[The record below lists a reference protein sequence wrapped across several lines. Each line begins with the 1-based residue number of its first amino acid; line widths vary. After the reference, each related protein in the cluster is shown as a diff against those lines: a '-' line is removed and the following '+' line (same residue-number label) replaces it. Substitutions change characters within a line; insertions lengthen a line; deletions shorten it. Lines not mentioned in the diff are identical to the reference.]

1 MNPPSRMLMRL
12 NMETRAHH
20 GAVDGVWLDLLSP
33 RVTVTQYIAL
43 LVRAYGFEAPLEGA
57 LAYTRQLGALINLR
71 ERARAGMLAQ
81 DLLALGLSPAQ
92 LTELP
97 QCTDIEPL
105 KSPLEALGWM
115 YVAER
120 STLMFAQLHRELRHH
135 LPEVGGA
142 CAYLACYDGIA
153 SVRWLGLG
161 RQLDQLTE
169 RDDQVDQ
176 VLAGAHAGFECQR
189 SWMRADLSSSQR
201 RRAG

>member
-1 MNPPSRMLMRL
+1 MLMRL

-43 LVRAYGFEAPLEGA
+43 LARGYGFEAPLEGA
-57 LAYTRQLGALINLR
+57 LAYTRQVGSLINLR

-81 DLLALGLSPAQ
+81 DLLALGFSPVQ
-92 LTELP
+92 LTELA
-97 QCTDIEPL
+97 QCTDIEPF

-120 STLMFAQLHRELRHH
+120 TTLLFAQLHRALRRH
-135 LPEVGGA
+135 LPEVSGA
-142 CAYLACYDGIA
+142 CAYLACYDGLA
-153 SVRWLGLG
+153 SARWLGLG
-161 RQLDQLTE
+161 RVLDQVTE
-169 RDDQVDQ
+169 RDDEVEE
-176 VLAGAHAGFECQR
+176 VLAGAHAGFDCQR
-189 SWMRADLSSSQR
+189 RWMRADLSSSQR

>member
-12 NMETRAHH
+12 NMETRANH

-33 RVTVTQYIAL
+33 RVTVTQYVEL
-43 LVRAYGFEAPLEGA
+43 LARAYGFEAPLEGA

-92 LTELP
+92 LTDLP
-97 QCTDIEPL
+97 QCAEIEPF

-120 STLMFAQLHRELRHH
+120 STLLFAQLHRALREH
-135 LPEVGGA
+135 LPEVSGA
-142 CAYLACYDGIA
+142 CTYLGCYDGLA
-153 SVRWLGLG
+153 SARWLALG
-161 RQLDQLTE
+161 RLLDQLAE
-169 RDDQVDQ
+169 REEQIEQ
-176 VLAGAHAGFECQR
+176 VLAGAHAGFDCQR
-189 SWMRADLSSSQR
+189 RWMRADLSSSQR

>member
-1 MNPPSRMLMRL
+1 MLMRL

-20 GAVDGVWLDLLSP
+20 SAVDGVWLDLLSP
-33 RVTVTQYIAL
+33 RVTVTQYVAL
-43 LVRAYGFEAPLEGA
+43 LARGYGFEAPLEGA
-57 LAYTRQLGALINLR
+57 LAYTRQLGTLINLR

-92 LTELP
+92 LTELA
-97 QCTDIEPL
+97 QCTDIEPF

-120 STLMFAQLHRELRHH
+120 STLLFAQLHRALRQH
-135 LPEVGGA
+135 LPEVSGA
-142 CAYLACYDGIA
+142 CAYLGCYDGIA
-153 SVRWLGLG
+153 SARWLGLG
-161 RQLDQLTE
+161 RVLDQLAE
-169 RDDQVDQ
+169 RDDQVAH

-189 SWMRADLSSSQR
+189 RWMRADLTSSQR